1 MIEFKNVSKVYENG
15 TEALKDI
22 TLSIEQGEFVFVVGA
37 SGAGKSTFLKLL
49 MREENVT
56 SGDIWINDY
65 HLPTL
70 KRKSI
75 PKFRR
80 SIGVV
85 FQDFR
90 LIPKMTVFDNV
101 AFAMRVV
108 GMKESEIRKRVP
120 HALELVA
127 LAHKARSFPTELSGG
142 QQQRVALARALVNKP
157 KIIIADEPTGNVDPE
172 MSYEIV
178 DLLDRISQQGTT
190 VVMVTHAHDLVDK
203 FNHRKIVISNGRMV
217 KDTKTGFDITD
228 EEDVLYGFE
237 AEAKKTAA
245 DETQSVKK
253 AVMQTA
259 PALKK
264 KTDSVS
270 SEWDDKMADDA
281 QTTVPQQPEQS
292 KTSVAKD
299 YYPTA
304 TPNAE
309 IIGDIH
315 EQLDDDSKVNKIVDR
330 VLGSKSTL
338 DTFVNKD
345 RTDID
350 YSVFLENMNLDDD
363 KDKDKKEDDE

>member
-15 TEALKDI
+15 TEALSDI
-22 TLSIEQGEFVFVVGA
+22 SLKIEQGEFVFVVGA
-37 SGAGKSTFLKLL
+37 SGAGKSTFLKLV
-49 MREENVT
+49 MREENVS
-56 SGDIWINDY
+56 SGDIWINDF

-70 KRKSI
+70 KRKAI

-80 SIGVV
+80 SMGIV

-108 GMKESEIRKRVP
+108 GAKESEIRRRVP

-127 LAHKARSFPTELSGG
+127 LSHKARSFPAELSGG

-203 FNHRKIVISNGRMV
+203 FNHRKIVISNGKLV
-217 KDTKTGFDITD
+217 KDTGTGFDITAS
-228 EEDVLYGFE
+228 EDTLYGFE
-237 AEAKKTAA
+237 AEAQIAS
-245 DETQSVKK
+245 ETFIEK
-253 AVMQTA
+253 APVVSDDPESLENIEDFREPQEESA
-259 PALKK
+259 PG
-264 KTDSVS
+264 
-270 SEWDDKMADDA
+270 
-281 QTTVPQQPEQS
+281 
-292 KTSVAKD
+292 
-299 YYPTA
+299 YYPTEGI
-304 TPNAE
+304 NDE
-309 IIGDIH
+309 IIESIH
-315 EQLDDDSKVNKIVDR
+315 ENLDDDSKVNDIVDQ

-338 DTFVNKD
+338 ETFVNKD

-350 YSVFLENMNLDDD
+350 YSVFLESVELSDSN
-363 KDKDKKEDDE
+363 EEEEGDEV

>member
-15 TEALKDI
+15 TEALQDI
-22 TLSIEQGEFVFVVGA
+22 SLKIEQGEFVFVVGA
-37 SGAGKSTFLKLL
+37 SGAGKSTFLKLV
-49 MREENVT
+49 MREENVS
-56 SGDIWINDY
+56 SGDIWINDF

-70 KRKSI
+70 KRKTI

-80 SIGVV
+80 SIGMV

-108 GMKESEIRKRVP
+108 GAKESEIRKRVP

-127 LAHKARSFPTELSGG
+127 LSHKARSYPNELSGG

-203 FNHRKIVISNGRMV
+203 FNHRKIVISNGKLV
-217 KDTKTGFDITD
+217 KDTGTGFDITGG
-228 EEDVLYGFE
+228 EDAVYGFE
-237 AEAKKTAA
+237 AEAVQASEQFTA
-245 DETQSVKK
+245 EQS
-253 AVMQTA
+253 
-259 PALKK
+259 
-264 KTDSVS
+264 
-270 SEWDDKMADDA
+270 E
-281 QTTVPQQPEQS
+281 PEQS
-292 KTSVAKD
+292 APETDEESLENLEDLDEIPETVAAIEKKESDEPVD
-299 YYPTA
+299 YYPTEGQ
-304 TPNAE
+304 NDE
-309 IIGDIH
+309 IIEEIH
-315 EQLDDDSKVNKIVDR
+315 DQLDDDSKVNDIVDQ

-338 DTFVNKD
+338 NTFVNKD
-345 RTDID
+345 RTDLD
-350 YSVFLENMNLDDD
+350 YSVFLENMDLDDSD
-363 KDKDKKEDDE
+363 KEEE

>member
-15 TEALKDI
+15 TEALSDI
-22 TLSIEQGEFVFVVGA
+22 SLKIEQGEFVFVVGA
-37 SGAGKSTFLKLL
+37 SGAGKSTFLKLV

-56 SGDIWINDY
+56 SGDIWINDF

-70 KRKSI
+70 KRKQI

-80 SIGVV
+80 SMGIV

-108 GMKESEIRKRVP
+108 GAKESEIRRRVP

-127 LAHKARSFPTELSGG
+127 LSHKARSYPAELSGG

-157 KIIIADEPTGNVDPE
+157 RIIIADEPTGNVDPE

-203 FNHRKIVISNGRMV
+203 FNHRKIVISNGKLV
-217 KDTKTGFDITD
+217 KDTGTGYDIGSNED
-228 EEDVLYGFE
+228 ELFGFK
-237 AEAKKTAA
+237 AEAKIASETAA
-245 DETQSVKK
+245 QRVDKK
-253 AVMQTA
+253 ADKKA
-259 PALKK
+259 GKKAEEKSLEDIEDLDELDALEST
-264 KTDSVS
+264 KTEIVS
-270 SEWDDKMADDA
+270 KDDDEDA
-281 QTTVPQQPEQS
+281 VE
-292 KTSVAKD
+292 D
-299 YYPTA
+299 IYPTEGI
-304 TPNAE
+304 NDE
-309 IIGDIH
+309 IIENIH
-315 EQLDDDSKVNKIVDR
+315 ENLDDDSKVNDIVDR

-338 DTFVNKD
+338 ETFVNQD

-350 YSVFLENMNLDDD
+350 YSVFLESVELEETDS
-363 KDKDKKEDDE
+363 EEGEES

>member
-15 TEALKDI
+15 TEALQDI
-22 TLSIEQGEFVFVVGA
+22 SLKIEQGEFVFFVGA
-37 SGAGKSTFLKLL
+37 SGAGKSTFLKLV

-56 SGDIWINDY
+56 SGDIWINDF

-80 SIGVV
+80 SIGMV

-108 GMKESEIRKRVP
+108 GAKESEIRKRVP

-127 LAHKARSFPTELSGG
+127 LSHKARSYPNELSGG

-203 FNHRKIVISNGRMV
+203 FNHRKIVISNGKLV
-217 KDTKTGFDITD
+217 KDTGTGFDITGG
-228 EEDVLYGFE
+228 EDAIYGFE
-237 AEAKKTAA
+237 ADTIQASERFTQPTQKQAQVDENSLENIDNLDEIPPTVVAIDKKDGDGAA
-245 DETQSVKK
+245 DI
-253 AVMQTA
+253 
-259 PALKK
+259 
-264 KTDSVS
+264 
-270 SEWDDKMADDA
+270 
-281 QTTVPQQPEQS
+281 
-292 KTSVAKD
+292 
-299 YYPTA
+299 YPTQGQ
-304 TPNAE
+304 NDE
-309 IIGDIH
+309 IIEDIH
-315 EQLDDDSKVNKIVDR
+315 DQLDDNSKVNDIVDQ

-338 DTFVNKD
+338 NTFVNKD
-345 RTDID
+345 RTDLD
-350 YSVFLENMNLDDD
+350 YSVFLENMDLDDSD
-363 KDKDKKEDDE
+363 KEEE

>member
-15 TEALKDI
+15 TEALSDI
-22 TLSIEQGEFVFVVGA
+22 SLKIEQGEFVFVVGA
-37 SGAGKSTFLKLL
+37 SGAGKSTFLKLV

-56 SGDIWINDY
+56 SGDIWINDF

-70 KRKSI
+70 KRKAI

-80 SIGVV
+80 SMGIV

-108 GMKESEIRKRVP
+108 GAKESEIRRRVP

-127 LAHKARSFPTELSGG
+127 LSHKARSFPNELSGG

-203 FNHRKIVISNGRMV
+203 FNHRKIVISNGKLV
-217 KDTKTGFDITD
+217 KDTGTGFDITD
-228 EEDVLYGFE
+228 NETSVYGFE
-237 AEAKKTAA
+237 AEAQIA
-245 DETQSVKK
+245 
-253 AVMQTA
+253 
-259 PALKK
+259 
-264 KTDSVS
+264 
-270 SEWDDKMADDA
+270 SESFI
-281 QTTVPQQPEQS
+281 QPEPS
-292 KTSVAKD
+292 NPIVSDNPESLENITDLSETEEEEVKD
-299 YYPTA
+299 YYPTESV
-304 TPNAE
+304 NAE
-309 IIGDIH
+309 IIESIH
-315 EQLDDDSKVNKIVDR
+315 ENLDDDSKVNDIIDK

-338 DTFVNKD
+338 ETFVNKD

-350 YSVFLENMNLDDD
+350 YSVFLESVEL
-363 KDKDKKEDDE
+363 EEADDEGGEE

>member
-15 TEALKDI
+15 TEALQDI
-22 TLSIEQGEFVFVVGA
+22 SLKIEQGEFVFVVGA
-37 SGAGKSTFLKLL
+37 SGAGKSTFLKLV

-56 SGDIWINDY
+56 SGDIWINDF

-70 KRKSI
+70 KRKTI

-80 SIGVV
+80 SIGMV

-108 GMKESEIRKRVP
+108 GAKESEIRKRVP

-127 LAHKARSFPTELSGG
+127 LSHKARSFPNELSGG

-203 FNHRKIVISNGRMV
+203 FNHRKIVISNGKLV
-217 KDTKTGFDITD
+217 KDTGTGFDITGG
-228 EEDVLYGFE
+228 EDAIYGFE
-237 AEAKKTAA
+237 ADTI
-245 DETQSVKK
+245 K
-253 AVMQTA
+253 ASESFTE
-259 PALKK
+259 PA
-264 KTDSVS
+264 
-270 SEWDDKMADDA
+270 
-281 QTTVPQQPEQS
+281 QPEQAEPDEDS
-292 KTSVAKD
+292 LENLDDLDAIPPTVMAAEKDEDDTPTD
-299 YYPTA
+299 YYPTEGL
-304 TPNAE
+304 NDE
-309 IIGDIH
+309 IIEDIH
-315 EQLDDDSKVNKIVDR
+315 DKLDDDSKVNDIVDQ

-338 DTFVNKD
+338 ETFVNQD
-345 RTDID
+345 RTDLD
-350 YSVFLENMNLDDD
+350 YSVFLENMDLDDSD
-363 KDKDKKEDDE
+363 KEEE

>member
-15 TEALKDI
+15 TEALQDI
-22 TLSIEQGEFVFVVGA
+22 SLKIEQGEFVFVVGA
-37 SGAGKSTFLKLL
+37 SGAGKSTFLKLV

-56 SGDIWINDY
+56 SGDIWINDF

-70 KRKSI
+70 KRKAI

-80 SIGVV
+80 SIGMV

-108 GMKESEIRKRVP
+108 GAKESEIRKRVP

-127 LAHKARSFPTELSGG
+127 LSHKARSYPNELSGG

-203 FNHRKIVISNGRMV
+203 FNHRKIVISNGKLV
-217 KDTKTGFDITD
+217 KDTGTGFDITGG
-228 EEDVLYGFE
+228 EDAIYGFE
-237 AEAKKTAA
+237 ADTIQAGESFTEEIKTEQAEPDEESLENIEDLDVIPHTVVAIEKKES
-245 DETQSVKK
+245 DI
-253 AVMQTA
+253 
-259 PALKK
+259 PG
-264 KTDSVS
+264 DI
-270 SEWDDKMADDA
+270 
-281 QTTVPQQPEQS
+281 
-292 KTSVAKD
+292 
-299 YYPTA
+299 YPTEGQ
-304 TPNAE
+304 NDE
-309 IIGDIH
+309 IIEDIH
-315 EQLDDDSKVNKIVDR
+315 DKLDDDSKVNDIVDQ

-338 DTFVNKD
+338 NTFVNKD
-345 RTDID
+345 RTDLD
-350 YSVFLENMNLDDD
+350 YSVFLENMDLDDSD
-363 KDKDKKEDDE
+363 KEEE

>member
-15 TEALKDI
+15 TEALSDI
-22 TLSIEQGEFVFVVGA
+22 SLKIEQGEFVFVVGA
-37 SGAGKSTFLKLL
+37 SGAGKSTFLKLV

-56 SGDIWINDY
+56 SGDIWINDF

-70 KRKSI
+70 KRKAI

-80 SIGVV
+80 SMGIV

-108 GMKESEIRKRVP
+108 GAKESEIRRRVP

-127 LAHKARSFPTELSGG
+127 LSHKARSYPAELSGG

-203 FNHRKIVISNGRMV
+203 FNHRKIVISDGRLV
-217 KDTKTGFDITD
+217 KDTGTGFDITD
-228 EEDVLYGFE
+228 NESSVYGFE
-237 AEAKKTAA
+237 AEAKIASESFTQKAPEPVSDPESLENITDLDDLDSQNDLETA
-245 DETQSVKK
+245 ES
-253 AVMQTA
+253 A
-259 PALKK
+259 PDTESA
-264 KTDSVS
+264 
-270 SEWDDKMADDA
+270 
-281 QTTVPQQPEQS
+281 PQ
-292 KTSVAKD
+292 D
-299 YYPTA
+299 YYPTEGI
-304 TPNAE
+304 NDE
-309 IIGDIH
+309 IIENIH
-315 EQLDDDSKVNKIVDR
+315 ENLDDDSKVNDIVDQ

-338 DTFVNKD
+338 ETFVNKD

-350 YSVFLENMNLDDD
+350 YSVFLESINLEENDG
-363 KDKDKKEDDE
+363 EEGDE

>member
-15 TEALKDI
+15 TEALSDI
-22 TLSIEQGEFVFVVGA
+22 SLKIEQGEFVFVVGA
-37 SGAGKSTFLKLL
+37 SGAGKSTFLKLV

-56 SGDIWINDY
+56 SGDIWINDF

-70 KRKSI
+70 KRKQI

-80 SIGVV
+80 SMGIV

-108 GMKESEIRKRVP
+108 GAKESEIRRRVP

-127 LAHKARSFPTELSGG
+127 LSHKARSFPAELSGG

-203 FNHRKIVISNGRMV
+203 FNHRKVVISNGKLV
-217 KDTKTGFDITD
+217 KDTGTGFDITD
-228 EEDVLYGFE
+228 SEDDIYGFQ
-237 AEAKKTAA
+237 AESKIAA
-245 DETQSVKK
+245 EIEV
-253 AVMQTA
+253 A
-259 PALKK
+259 PQPQEGSDDP
-264 KTDSVS
+264 DSLENLEDLEPLTTEQES
-270 SEWDDKMADDA
+270 DDI
-281 QTTVPQQPEQS
+281 
-292 KTSVAKD
+292 
-299 YYPTA
+299 YPTEG
-304 TPNAE
+304 PNDE
-309 IIGDIH
+309 IIESIH
-315 EQLDDDSKVNKIVDR
+315 DNLDDDSKVNDIVDQ

-338 DTFVNKD
+338 ETFVNKD

-350 YSVFLENMNLDDD
+350 YSVFLESVELEENSS
-363 KDKDKKEDDE
+363 EEEGDEE

>member
-15 TEALKDI
+15 TEALSDI
-22 TLSIEQGEFVFVVGA
+22 SLKIEQGEFVFVVGA

-56 SGDIWINDY
+56 SGDIWINDF

-70 KRKSI
+70 KRKKI

-80 SIGVV
+80 SMGIV

-108 GMKESEIRKRVP
+108 GAKESEIRRRVP

-127 LAHKARSFPTELSGG
+127 LSHKARSYPAELSGG

-157 KIIIADEPTGNVDPE
+157 KIIVADEPTGNVDPE

-203 FNHRKIVISNGRMV
+203 FNHRKVVISGGKLV
-217 KDTKTGFDITD
+217 KDTGTGFDVTGEGD
-228 EEDVLYGFE
+228 SLYGFE
-237 AEAKKTAA
+237 AEAQIAAESFIETAPLAEKKPLIVSDDPESLENITDLNDPEPEEAEA
-245 DETQSVKK
+245 EETQ
-253 AVMQTA
+253 T
-259 PALKK
+259 
-264 KTDSVS
+264 
-270 SEWDDKMADDA
+270 E
-281 QTTVPQQPEQS
+281 
-292 KTSVAKD
+292 
-299 YYPTA
+299 YYPTEGV
-304 TPNAE
+304 NDE
-309 IIGDIH
+309 IIENIH
-315 EQLDDDSKVNKIVDR
+315 DNLDDDSPVIEIVDQ
-330 VLGSKSTL
+330 VLGSKSAL
-338 DTFVNKD
+338 ETFVNKD

-350 YSVFLENMNLDDD
+350 YSVFLESVDLDTQADDD
-363 KDKDKKEDDE
+363 DDEEDDV

>member
-15 TEALKDI
+15 TEALSDI
-22 TLSIEQGEFVFVVGA
+22 SLKIEQGEFVFVVGA
-37 SGAGKSTFLKLL
+37 SGAGKSTFLKLV

-56 SGDIWINDY
+56 SGDIWINDF

-70 KRKSI
+70 KRKQV

-80 SIGVV
+80 SMGIV

-108 GMKESEIRKRVP
+108 GAKESEIRRRVP

-127 LAHKARSFPTELSGG
+127 LSHTARSYPTELSGG

-203 FNHRKIVISNGRMV
+203 FNHRKVVISNGKLV
-217 KDTKTGFDITD
+217 KDTGTGFDITVN
-228 EEDVLYGFE
+228 EEEIYGFQAE
-237 AEAKKTAA
+237 SKIAAEAA
-245 DETQSVKK
+245 
-253 AVMQTA
+253 
-259 PALKK
+259 
-264 KTDSVS
+264 
-270 SEWDDKMADDA
+270 
-281 QTTVPQQPEQS
+281 TVPEAPVSEDPDLLENLDDL
-292 KTSVAKD
+292 KPVEKPGD
-299 YYPTA
+299 DIYPTEGI
-304 TPNAE
+304 NDE
-309 IIGDIH
+309 IIENIH
-315 EQLDDDSKVNKIVDR
+315 ENLNDNSKVNDIVDQ
-330 VLGSKSTL
+330 VLGSKSAL
-338 DTFVNKD
+338 ETFVNKD

-350 YSVFLENMNLDDD
+350 YSVFLESVELEESDSEEEGDA
-363 KDKDKKEDDE
+363 

>member
-15 TEALKDI
+15 TEALSDI
-22 TLSIEQGEFVFVVGA
+22 SLKIEQGEFVFVVGA
-37 SGAGKSTFLKLL
+37 SGAGKSTFLKLV

-56 SGDIWINDY
+56 SGDIWINDF

-70 KRKSI
+70 KRKQI

-80 SIGVV
+80 SMGIV

-108 GMKESEIRKRVP
+108 GAKEADIRRRVP

-127 LAHKARSFPTELSGG
+127 LSHKARSFPNELSGG

-203 FNHRKIVISNGRMV
+203 FNHRKVVISNG
-217 KDTKTGFDITD
+217 KLIQDTGTGFDISAEQD
-228 EEDVLYGFE
+228 EIYGFR
-237 AEAKKTAA
+237 AEAKIASEISEKEDEEKAEDPDSLENLDDLEPLESAKGDEA
-245 DETQSVKK
+245 DI
-253 AVMQTA
+253 
-259 PALKK
+259 
-264 KTDSVS
+264 
-270 SEWDDKMADDA
+270 
-281 QTTVPQQPEQS
+281 
-292 KTSVAKD
+292 
-299 YYPTA
+299 YPTEGI
-304 TPNAE
+304 NDE
-309 IIGDIH
+309 IIENIH
-315 EQLDDDSKVNKIVDR
+315 DNLDDDSKVNDIVDQ

-338 DTFVNKD
+338 ETFVNKD

-350 YSVFLENMNLDDD
+350 YSVFLESVELEENDS
-363 KDKDKKEDDE
+363 KEEGDEE

>member
-15 TEALKDI
+15 TEALRDI
-22 TLSIEQGEFVFVVGA
+22 SLKIEQGEFVFVVGA
-37 SGAGKSTFLKLL
+37 SGAGKSTFLKLV

-56 SGDIWINDY
+56 SGDIWINDF

-70 KRKSI
+70 KRKAV

-80 SIGVV
+80 SIGMV

-108 GMKESEIRKRVP
+108 GAKESEIRKRVP

-127 LAHKARSFPTELSGG
+127 LSHKARSYPAELSGG

-203 FNHRKIVISNGRMV
+203 FNHRKIVISNGKLV
-217 KDTKTGFDITD
+217 KDTGTGFDITGG
-228 EEDVLYGFE
+228 EDAVYGFE
-237 AEAKKTAA
+237 AEAVQASEQFTA
-245 DETQSVKK
+245 EE
-253 AVMQTA
+253 
-259 PALKK
+259 P
-264 KTDSVS
+264 
-270 SEWDDKMADDA
+270 A
-281 QTTVPQQPEQS
+281 QTDENSLENLDDLDDIPETVAAIDKKEPEIP
-292 KTSVAKD
+292 VD
-299 YYPTA
+299 YYPTEGQ
-304 TPNAE
+304 NDE
-309 IIGDIH
+309 IIEEIH
-315 EQLDDDSKVNKIVDR
+315 DQLDDDSKVNDIVDQ

-338 DTFVNKD
+338 NTFVNKD

-350 YSVFLENMNLDDD
+350 YSVFLENMELDDD
-363 KDKDKKEDDE
+363 DKEGE

>member
-15 TEALKDI
+15 TEALQDI
-22 TLSIEQGEFVFVVGA
+22 SLKIEQGEFVFVVGA
-37 SGAGKSTFLKLL
+37 SGAGKSTFLKLV

-56 SGDIWINDY
+56 SGDIWINDF

-70 KRKSI
+70 KRKTI

-80 SIGVV
+80 SIGMV

-108 GMKESEIRKRVP
+108 GAKESEIRKRVP

-127 LAHKARSFPTELSGG
+127 LSHKARSYPNELSGG

-203 FNHRKIVISNGRMV
+203 FNHRKIVISNGKLV
-217 KDTKTGFDITD
+217 KDTGTGFDITGG
-228 EEDVLYGFE
+228 EDAIYGFE
-237 AEAKKTAA
+237 ADTIQAGESFTEETKTEQAEPDEESLENIEDLDVIPPTVVAIEKKE
-245 DETQSVKK
+245 DIDI
-253 AVMQTA
+253 
-259 PALKK
+259 L
-264 KTDSVS
+264 
-270 SEWDDKMADDA
+270 DDI
-281 QTTVPQQPEQS
+281 
-292 KTSVAKD
+292 
-299 YYPTA
+299 YPTEGQ
-304 TPNAE
+304 NDE
-309 IIGDIH
+309 IIEDIH
-315 EQLDDDSKVNKIVDR
+315 DKLDDDSKVNDIVDQ

-338 DTFVNKD
+338 NTFVNKD
-345 RTDID
+345 RTDLD
-350 YSVFLENMNLDDD
+350 YSVFLENMDLDDSD
-363 KDKDKKEDDE
+363 KEEE

>member
-15 TEALKDI
+15 TEALSDI
-22 TLSIEQGEFVFVVGA
+22 SLKIEQGEFVFVVGA
-37 SGAGKSTFLKLL
+37 SGAGKSTFLKLV

-56 SGDIWINDY
+56 SGDIWINDF

-70 KRKSI
+70 KRKQI

-80 SIGVV
+80 SMGIV

-108 GMKESEIRKRVP
+108 GAKEADIRRRVP

-127 LAHKARSFPTELSGG
+127 LSHKARSYPSELSGG

-203 FNHRKIVISNGRMV
+203 FNHRKVVISNG
-217 KDTKTGFDITD
+217 KLIQDTGTGFDISAS
-228 EEDVLYGFE
+228 EEEIYGFR
-237 AEAKKTAA
+237 AEAKIASEVAA
-245 DETQSVKK
+245 KEDSDKADTDPDLLENLDDLTPIEPAQS
-253 AVMQTA
+253 
-259 PALKK
+259 
-264 KTDSVS
+264 
-270 SEWDDKMADDA
+270 EEADI
-281 QTTVPQQPEQS
+281 
-292 KTSVAKD
+292 
-299 YYPTA
+299 YPTEGI
-304 TPNAE
+304 NDE
-309 IIGDIH
+309 IIENIH
-315 EQLDDDSKVNKIVDR
+315 ENLDDDSRVNEIVDQ

-338 DTFVNKD
+338 ETFVNKD

-350 YSVFLENMNLDDD
+350 YSVFLESVELEENDG
-363 KDKDKKEDDE
+363 EEEGDEE

>member
-1 MIEFKNVSKVYENG
+1 MIEFKNVSKVYDNG
-15 TEALKDI
+15 TEALSDI
-22 TLSIEQGEFVFVVGA
+22 SLKIEQGEFVFVVGA
-37 SGAGKSTFLKLL
+37 SGAGKSTFLKLV

-56 SGDIWINDY
+56 SGDIWINDF

-70 KRKSI
+70 KRKAI

-80 SIGVV
+80 SMGIV

-108 GMKESEIRKRVP
+108 GAKESEIRRRVP

-127 LAHKARSFPTELSGG
+127 LSHKARSFPAELSGG
-142 QQQRVALARALVNKP
+142 QQQRVALARALVNRP

-203 FNHRKIVISNGRMV
+203 FNHRKIVISNGKLV
-217 KDTKTGFDITD
+217 KDTGTGFDITD
-228 EEDVLYGFE
+228 EESSIYGFE
-237 AEAKKTAA
+237 AEAQIAS
-245 DETQSVKK
+245 ETFLEK
-253 AVMQTA
+253 APEPVVSNDPESLENITDLSTPA
-259 PALKK
+259 PAEK
-264 KTDSVS
+264 SEPVS
-270 SEWDDKMADDA
+270 APAEG
-281 QTTVPQQPEQS
+281 V
-292 KTSVAKD
+292 
-299 YYPTA
+299 
-304 TPNAE
+304 NAE
-309 IIGDIH
+309 IIESIH
-315 EQLDDDSKVNKIVDR
+315 DSLDDDSKVVDIVDR
-330 VLGSKSTL
+330 VLGSQSTL

-350 YSVFLENMNLDDD
+350 YSVFLESVNLEEE
-363 KDKDKKEDDE
+363 EDDEGGDEE

>member
-15 TEALKDI
+15 TEALSDI
-22 TLSIEQGEFVFVVGA
+22 SLKIEQGEFVFVVGA
-37 SGAGKSTFLKLL
+37 SGAGKSTFLKLV

-56 SGDIWINDY
+56 SGDIWINDF

-70 KRKSI
+70 KRKAI

-80 SIGVV
+80 SMGIV

-108 GMKESEIRKRVP
+108 GAKESEIRRRVP

-127 LAHKARSFPTELSGG
+127 LSHKARSFPNELSGG
-142 QQQRVALARALVNKP
+142 QQQRVALARALVNRP

-190 VVMVTHAHDLVDK
+190 VVMVTHAHDLVDR
-203 FNHRKIVISNGRMV
+203 FNHRKIVISNGKLV
-217 KDTKTGFDITD
+217 KDTGTGFDVTD
-228 EEDVLYGFE
+228 NEASVYGFE
-237 AEAKKTAA
+237 AEAQIASESHVEPEK
-245 DETQSVKK
+245 DEPIVSDD
-253 AVMQTA
+253 
-259 PALKK
+259 PESLENI
-264 KTDSVS
+264 TDF
-270 SEWDDKMADDA
+270 SE
-281 QTTVPQQPEQS
+281 PEKEES
-292 KTSVAKD
+292 TD
-299 YYPTA
+299 YYPTESV
-304 TPNAE
+304 NAE
-309 IIGDIH
+309 IIESIH
-315 EQLDDDSKVNKIVDR
+315 ENLDDDSKVNEIVDK

-338 DTFVNKD
+338 ETFVNKD

-350 YSVFLENMNLDDD
+350 YSVFLESVEL
-363 KDKDKKEDDE
+363 EEADDEGGEE

>member
-15 TEALKDI
+15 TEALQDI
-22 TLSIEQGEFVFVVGA
+22 SLKIEQGEFVFVVGA
-37 SGAGKSTFLKLL
+37 SGAGKSTFLKLV
-49 MREENVT
+49 MREENVS
-56 SGDIWINDY
+56 SGDIWINDF

-70 KRKSI
+70 KRKAI

-80 SIGVV
+80 SIGMV

-108 GMKESEIRKRVP
+108 GAKESEIRKRVP

-127 LAHKARSFPTELSGG
+127 LSHKARNYPNELSGG

-203 FNHRKIVISNGRMV
+203 FNHRKIVISNGKLV
-217 KDTKTGFDITD
+217 KDTGTGFDITD
-228 EEDVLYGFE
+228 ESDAIYGFE
-237 AEAKKTAA
+237 ADSAKTAETAPEKEEEPAPAQDSLENIEDLDDVA
-245 DETQSVKK
+245 DEPENDIPPTVVAIEKN
-253 AVMQTA
+253 
-259 PALKK
+259 
-264 KTDSVS
+264 DSN
-270 SEWDDKMADDA
+270 DI
-281 QTTVPQQPEQS
+281 
-292 KTSVAKD
+292 
-299 YYPTA
+299 YPTEGV
-304 TPNAE
+304 NDE
-309 IIGDIH
+309 IIEDIH
-315 EQLDDDSKVNKIVDR
+315 DKLDDDSKVNDIVDQ

-338 DTFVNKD
+338 ETFVNKD
-345 RTDID
+345 RTDLD
-350 YSVFLENMNLDDD
+350 YSVFLENMDLDDSD
-363 KDKDKKEDDE
+363 KEEE

>member
-1 MIEFKNVSKVYENG
+1 MIEFKNVSKVYDNG
-15 TEALKDI
+15 TEALSDI
-22 TLSIEQGEFVFVVGA
+22 SLKIEQGEFVFVVGA
-37 SGAGKSTFLKLL
+37 SGAGKSTFLKLV

-56 SGDIWINDY
+56 SGDIWINDF

-70 KRKSI
+70 KRKAI

-80 SIGVV
+80 SLGIV

-108 GMKESEIRKRVP
+108 GAKESEIRRRVP

-127 LAHKARSFPTELSGG
+127 LSHKARSYPNELSGG

-203 FNHRKIVISNGRMV
+203 FNHRKIVISGGKLV
-217 KDTKTGFDITD
+217 KDTGTGFDVTGNESDI
-228 EEDVLYGFE
+228 YGFVAESRSNAQAEAQAKDEFITSSDPESLENIQDLSEPAAEE
-237 AEAKKTAA
+237 AE
-245 DETQSVKK
+245 
-253 AVMQTA
+253 
-259 PALKK
+259 
-264 KTDSVS
+264 
-270 SEWDDKMADDA
+270 
-281 QTTVPQQPEQS
+281 QP
-292 KTSVAKD
+292 TD
-299 YYPTA
+299 YYPTEGI
-304 TPNAE
+304 NDE
-309 IIGDIH
+309 IIENIH
-315 EQLDDDSKVNKIVDR
+315 DNLDDDSRVNEIVDQ
-330 VLGSKSTL
+330 VLGSKSSL
-338 DTFVNKD
+338 ETFVNKD

-350 YSVFLENMNLDDD
+350 YSVFLESVELDE
-363 KDKDKKEDDE
+363 EDDSEEGEEE

>member
-15 TEALKDI
+15 TEALSDI
-22 TLSIEQGEFVFVVGA
+22 SLKIEQGEFVFVVGA
-37 SGAGKSTFLKLL
+37 SGAGKSTFLKLV

-56 SGDIWINDY
+56 SGDIWINDF

-70 KRKSI
+70 KRKQI

-80 SIGVV
+80 SMGIV

-108 GMKESEIRKRVP
+108 GAKESEIRRRVP

-127 LAHKARSFPTELSGG
+127 LSHKARSFPNELSGG

-190 VVMVTHAHDLVDK
+190 VVMVTHAHDLVDQ
-203 FNHRKIVISNGRMV
+203 FNHRKVVISNGKLV
-217 KDTKTGFDITD
+217 KDTGTGFDITGD
-228 EEDVLYGFE
+228 EEDIYGFR
-237 AEAKKTAA
+237 AEAKIASESVTAKQTDTSDDPELLENIEDLEAEQKT
-245 DETQSVKK
+245 EVLQ
-253 AVMQTA
+253 
-259 PALKK
+259 
-264 KTDSVS
+264 
-270 SEWDDKMADDA
+270 EDA
-281 QTTVPQQPEQS
+281 TP
-292 KTSVAKD
+292 D
-299 YYPTA
+299 YYPSEGI
-304 TPNAE
+304 NDE
-309 IIGDIH
+309 IIENIH
-315 EQLDDDSKVNKIVDR
+315 ENLDDNSKVNEIVDQ

-338 DTFVNKD
+338 ETFVNKD

-350 YSVFLENMNLDDD
+350 YSVFLESVELGENDSEEEGEE
-363 KDKDKKEDDE
+363 K

>member
-1 MIEFKNVSKVYENG
+1 MYENG
-15 TEALKDI
+15 TEALSDI
-22 TLSIEQGEFVFVVGA
+22 SLKIEQGEFVFVVGA

-56 SGDIWINDY
+56 SGDIWINDF

-70 KRKSI
+70 KRKRI

-80 SIGVV
+80 SMGIV

-108 GMKESEIRKRVP
+108 GAKESEIRRRVP

-127 LAHKARSFPTELSGG
+127 LSHKARSYPAELSGG

-157 KIIIADEPTGNVDPE
+157 KIIVADEPTGNVDPE

-203 FNHRKIVISNGRMV
+203 FNHRKVVISGGKLV
-217 KDTKTGFDITD
+217 KDTGTGFDITGEGD
-228 EEDVLYGFE
+228 SLYGFE
-237 AEAKKTAA
+237 AEAQIAA
-245 DETQSVKK
+245 ETFLE
-253 AVMQTA
+253 TA
-259 PALKK
+259 PAPVEKAPIVSNDPESLENI
-264 KTDSVS
+264 TDL
-270 SEWDDKMADDA
+270 SEPQADEAPEAEESEAAEQA
-281 QTTVPQQPEQS
+281 QAE
-292 KTSVAKD
+292 
-299 YYPTA
+299 YYPTEGI
-304 TPNAE
+304 NDE
-309 IIGDIH
+309 IIENIH
-315 EQLDDDSKVNKIVDR
+315 DNLDDDSPVIEIVDQ
-330 VLGSKSTL
+330 VLGSKSSL
-338 DTFVNKD
+338 ETFVNKD

-350 YSVFLENMNLDDD
+350 YSVFLESVDIDTQADDD
-363 KDKDKKEDDE
+363 DDEEDDV

>member
-15 TEALKDI
+15 TEALQDI
-22 TLSIEQGEFVFVVGA
+22 SLKIEQGEFVFVVGA
-37 SGAGKSTFLKLL
+37 SGAGKSTFLKLV

-56 SGDIWINDY
+56 SGDIWINDF

-70 KRKSI
+70 KRKAV

-80 SIGVV
+80 SIGMV

-108 GMKESEIRKRVP
+108 GAKESEIRKRVP

-127 LAHKARSFPTELSGG
+127 LSHKARNYPNELSGG

-203 FNHRKIVISNGRMV
+203 FNHRKIVIANGKLV
-217 KDTKTGFDITD
+217 KDTGTGFDITD
-228 EEDVLYGFE
+228 EEDIIYGFE
-237 AEAKKTAA
+237 ADSAVSESASEQEAAEPEEDGLEVLDDL
-245 DETQSVKK
+245 DETDDSDDIPQTVVAIDKK
-253 AVMQTA
+253 ESDI
-259 PALKK
+259 P
-264 KTDSVS
+264 
-270 SEWDDKMADDA
+270 DDI
-281 QTTVPQQPEQS
+281 
-292 KTSVAKD
+292 
-299 YYPTA
+299 YPTEGQ
-304 TPNAE
+304 NDE
-309 IIGDIH
+309 IIEEIH
-315 EQLDDDSKVNKIVDR
+315 DQLDDDSRVNDIVDQ

-338 DTFVNKD
+338 NTFVNKD
-345 RTDID
+345 RTDLD
-350 YSVFLENMNLDDD
+350 YSVFLENMDLDDSD
-363 KDKDKKEDDE
+363 KEEE

>member
-15 TEALKDI
+15 TEALSDI
-22 TLSIEQGEFVFVVGA
+22 SLKIEQGEFVFVVGA
-37 SGAGKSTFLKLL
+37 SGAGKSTFLKLV

-56 SGDIWINDY
+56 SGDIWINDF

-70 KRKSI
+70 KRKAI

-80 SIGVV
+80 SMGIV

-108 GMKESEIRKRVP
+108 GTKESEIRRRVP

-127 LAHKARSFPTELSGG
+127 LSHKARSYPAELSGG

-203 FNHRKIVISNGRMV
+203 FNHRKVVIANGKLV
-217 KDTKTGFDITD
+217 KDTGTGFDITGD
-228 EEDVLYGFE
+228 EGDIYGFQ
-237 AEAKKTAA
+237 AEAKIASDTITKAQAEGDDPDSLENIDDLDALDKAESDTAEA
-245 DETQSVKK
+245 GDI
-253 AVMQTA
+253 
-259 PALKK
+259 
-264 KTDSVS
+264 
-270 SEWDDKMADDA
+270 
-281 QTTVPQQPEQS
+281 
-292 KTSVAKD
+292 
-299 YYPTA
+299 YPTEGI
-304 TPNAE
+304 NDE
-309 IIGDIH
+309 IIENIH
-315 EQLDDDSKVNKIVDR
+315 ENLDDNSKVNDIVDQ

-338 DTFVNKD
+338 ETFVNKD

-350 YSVFLENMNLDDD
+350 YSVFLESVELEEADS
-363 KDKDKKEDDE
+363 DEEGDES

>member
-15 TEALKDI
+15 TEALSDI
-22 TLSIEQGEFVFVVGA
+22 SLKIEQGEFVFVVGA
-37 SGAGKSTFLKLL
+37 SGAGKSTFLKLV

-56 SGDIWINDY
+56 SGDIWINDF

-70 KRKSI
+70 KRKAI

-80 SIGVV
+80 SMGIV

-108 GMKESEIRKRVP
+108 GAKEADIRRRVP

-127 LAHKARSFPTELSGG
+127 LSHKARSFPAELSGG

-190 VVMVTHAHDLVDK
+190 VVMVTHAHDLVDR
-203 FNHRKIVISNGRMV
+203 FNHRKIVISNGKLV
-217 KDTKTGFDITD
+217 KDTGTGFDITD
-228 EEDVLYGFE
+228 SEESVYGFE
-237 AEAKKTAA
+237 AEAKIASEVFTESAPKPEVADPESLENIEDFAA
-245 DETQSVKK
+245 PETDEK
-253 AVMQTA
+253 
-259 PALKK
+259 
-264 KTDSVS
+264 
-270 SEWDDKMADDA
+270 E
-281 QTTVPQQPEQS
+281 
-292 KTSVAKD
+292 D
-299 YYPTA
+299 YYPTEGL
-304 TPNAE
+304 NDE
-309 IIGDIH
+309 IIENIR
-315 EQLDDDSKVNKIVDR
+315 ENLDDDSKVNDIVDK

-338 DTFVNKD
+338 ETFVNKD

-350 YSVFLENMNLDDD
+350 YSVFLESVELD
-363 KDKDKKEDDE
+363 EESEEEGEEE

>member
-15 TEALKDI
+15 TEALSDI
-22 TLSIEQGEFVFVVGA
+22 SLKIEQGEFVFVVGA
-37 SGAGKSTFLKLL
+37 SGAGKSTFLKLV

-56 SGDIWINDY
+56 SGDIWINDF

-70 KRKSI
+70 KRKEI

-80 SIGVV
+80 SMGIV

-108 GMKESEIRKRVP
+108 GAKESEIRRRVP

-127 LAHKARSFPTELSGG
+127 LSHKARSLPAELSGG

-203 FNHRKIVISNGRMV
+203 FNHRKVVISNGKLV
-217 KDTKTGFDITD
+217 KDTGTGFDVTGD
-228 EEDVLYGFE
+228 EDAIYGFR
-237 AEAKKTAA
+237 AEENIAMDSLAQENAEKTV
-245 DETQSVKK
+245 DGEKS
-253 AVMQTA
+253 
-259 PALKK
+259 LENIEDLEEL
-264 KTDSVS
+264 DSV
-270 SEWDDKMADDA
+270 EEEL
-281 QTTVPQQPEQS
+281 TEE
-292 KTSVAKD
+292 SVD
-299 YYPTA
+299 IYPTEGINDA
-304 TPNAE
+304 IVEN
-309 IIGDIH
+309 IH
-315 EQLDDDSKVNKIVDR
+315 ENLDDDSHVNEIVDQ
-330 VLGSKSTL
+330 VLGSKSSL
-338 DTFVNKD
+338 ETFVNKD
-345 RTDID
+345 KTDID
-350 YSVFLENMNLDDD
+350 YSVFLESVEL
-363 KDKDKKEDDE
+363 EDSDSEEGDEE

>member
-15 TEALKDI
+15 TEALSDI
-22 TLSIEQGEFVFVVGA
+22 SLKIEQGEFVFVVGA
-37 SGAGKSTFLKLL
+37 SGAGKSTFLKLV

-56 SGDIWINDY
+56 SGDIWINDF

-70 KRKSI
+70 KRKQI
-75 PKFRR
+75 PLFRR
-80 SIGVV
+80 SMGIV

-108 GMKESEIRKRVP
+108 GAKESEIRRRVP

-127 LAHKARSFPTELSGG
+127 LSHKARSYPNELSGG

-190 VVMVTHAHDLVDK
+190 VVMVTHAHDLVDQ
-203 FNHRKIVISNGRMV
+203 FNHRKVVISNGKLV
-217 KDTKTGFDITD
+217 KDTGTGFDVTD
-228 EEDVLYGFE
+228 SEESIYGFE
-237 AEAKKTAA
+237 AEAKIASETFTAA
-245 DETQSVKK
+245 EPAKSDDPDLLENLEDLEPLKKEQTETD
-253 AVMQTA
+253 TA
-259 PALKK
+259 PEE
-264 KTDSVS
+264 S
-270 SEWDDKMADDA
+270 M
-281 QTTVPQQPEQS
+281 
-292 KTSVAKD
+292 
-299 YYPTA
+299 YPTEGI
-304 TPNAE
+304 NDE
-309 IIGDIH
+309 IIENIH
-315 EQLDDDSKVNKIVDR
+315 ENLDDNSKVNEIVDQ

-338 DTFVNKD
+338 ETFVNKD

-350 YSVFLENMNLDDD
+350 YSVFLESVELE
-363 KDKDKKEDDE
+363 KSDEEEGEEA